1 MTARFDP
8 DGPPRH
14 DVPAGGHSAFT
25 TVDGRQVHYLAWGRR
40 GAPPVVCLHGGGQ
53 TAYMFEELGAALR
66 DRWFVVAPDLPGHGD
81 SDLDDA
87 ASLQTGGLDRRGLA
101 GSVVAFADFVGI
113 ERASFVGAS
122 LGGITALTIAAMHPD
137 RVAGVA
143 LIDIGHRLED
153 DGVRRIVAFM
163 TKHESFGSLDE
174 AADAIAEYLP
184 GRKKQS
190 PARLT
195 RNLRERPDGR
205 WVWKH
210 ALGRNL
216 RSASAAAAPDAST
229 GEDATGA
236 DAPGDWRRLTAG
248 MDEELVQL
256 ACPVLVLRGAQ
267 SDVLSDAGAQEVAAL
282 VPNARV
288 ATIAAAG
295 HLAAGDNP
303 DSTVSLVRHFLDE
316 IGLGEIGE

>member
-1 MTARFDP
+1 MTAMPDP

-14 DVPAGGHSAFT
+14 DVPTDGYSAFT
-25 TVDGRQVHYLAWGRR
+25 VVGGQQVHFLAWGRR
-40 GAPPVVCLHGGGQ
+40 GAAPVVCLHGGGQ

-66 DRWFVVAPDLPGHGD
+66 DRWFLLAPDLPGHGD
-81 SDLDDA
+81 SDVDPELNRR
-87 ASLQTGGLDRRGLA
+87 TGGIDRHSLA
-101 GSVVAFADFVGI
+101 TRVLEFLDFVGI
-113 ERASFVGAS
+113 ERAFFVGAS
-122 LGGITALTIAAMHPD
+122 LGGITSLTIAAMQPD
-137 RVAGVA
+137 RVGGIA

-153 DGVRRIVAFM
+153 DGVRRIVEFM
-163 TKHESFGSLDE
+163 TKHESFASLDE
-174 AADAIAEYLP
+174 AAVAIAEYLP

-195 RNLRERPDGR
+195 RNLRQRADGR

-216 RSASAAAAPDAST
+216 RTASAPDA
-229 GEDATGA
+229 AQ
-236 DAPGDWRRLTAG
+236 APGDWRGLTAG

-256 ACPVLVLRGAQ
+256 ECPVLVLRGAQ

-288 ATIAAAG
+288 ATINAAG

-303 DSTVSLVRHFLDE
+303 ASTVSLVRQFLDE
-316 IGLGEIGE
+316 TGW

>member
-1 MTARFDP
+1 
-8 DGPPRH
+8 
-14 DVPAGGHSAFT
+14 VPTGGHSAFT
-25 TVDGRQVHYLAWGRR
+25 VVGAQQVHYLTWGPR
-40 GAPPVVCLHGGGQ
+40 GASPVVCLHGGGQ

-66 DRWFVVAPDLPGHGD
+66 DRWFVLAPDLPGHGD
-81 SDLDDA
+81 SDLDTSA
-87 ASLQTGGLDRRGLA
+87 NLRSGGLDRRALA
-101 GSVVAFADFVGI
+101 ANVVAFLDFVGI
-113 ERASFVGAS
+113 ERAAFVGAS
-122 LGGITALTIAAMHPD
+122 LGGITALTIAAMHPA
-137 RVAGVA
+137 RVAAVA

-153 DGVRRIVAFM
+153 DGVRRIVEFM

-174 AADAIAEYLP
+174 AAAAIAEYLP
-184 GRKKQS
+184 GRTQQF

-216 RSASAAAAPDAST
+216 RSAGAAAPLDDT
-229 GEDATGA
+229 NGP

-248 MDEELVQL
+248 MDEELVRL
-256 ACPVLVLRGAQ
+256 DCPVLVLRGAQ
-267 SDVLSDAGAQEVAAL
+267 SDVLSDEGAKEVAAL

-288 ATIAAAG
+288 ATISAAG

-303 DSTVSLVRHFLDE
+303 ASTVSLVRHFLDE
-316 IGLGEIGE
+316 ISLGEIGE

>member
-1 MTARFDP
+1 MTEGPDP

-14 DVPAGGHSAFT
+14 DVPINGHSGFT
-25 TVDGRQVHYLAWGRR
+25 IVDGQQVHYLAWGRP
-40 GAPPVVCLHGGGQ
+40 GASPVVCLHGGGQ
-53 TAYMFEELGAALR
+53 TAYMYEELGAALR
-66 DRWFVVAPDLPGHGD
+66 ARWFVLAPDLPGHGD
-81 SDLDDA
+81 SDLDTSA
-87 ASLQTGGLDRRGLA
+87 TPRSGGLDRRALA
-101 GSVVAFADFVGI
+101 ANVVAFADFVGI
-113 ERASFVGAS
+113 ERAAFVGAS
-122 LGGITALTIAAMHPD
+122 LGGITALTIAAMHPA
-137 RVAGVA
+137 RVAAVA

-153 DGVRRIVAFM
+153 DGVRRIVEFM

-174 AADAIAEYLP
+174 AAAAIAEYLP
-184 GRKKQS
+184 GRKQQS

-216 RSASAAAAPDAST
+216 RSARAAAPLDAAN
-229 GEDATGA
+229 DP

-248 MDEELVQL
+248 MDGELL
-256 ACPVLVLRGAQ
+256 RLDCPVLVLRGAQ
-267 SDVLSDAGAQEVAAL
+267 SDVLSDEGAKEVAAL

-288 ATIAAAG
+288 ATISAAG

-303 DSTVSLVRHFLDE
+303 ASTVSLVRHFLDG
-316 IGLGEIGE
+316 IGLGEIGEPR